1 MKKIKKFFWI
11 TIVIVFVFVL
21 LAIIINSSTS
31 DPESLDLVSEL
42 KKEKQYSLPEGN
54 NYWLGSDNPKVT
66 IVEFADFSCSAC
78 KSTSPKLRKIIFSYS
93 RDVKI
98 IFRDFPVISED
109 SLTLAMAG
117 RCAGEQGL
125 FWLMHDKLFEE
136 QGKIDNSKLTSLTK
150 EIGGDAEEL
159 TYCLK
164 NQKYLDDIQK
174 DFSLGE
180 KLGVSGTPTLFINGY
195 KVPGDL
201 PEEALIR
208 IVEGFLK

>member
-1 MKKIKKFFWI
+1 M
-11 TIVIVFVFVL
+11 
-21 LAIIINSSTS
+21 
-31 DPESLDLVSEL
+31 VSEL
-42 KKEKQYSLPEGN
+42 KKEKQYSLPEEN

-78 KSTSPKLRKIIFSYS
+78 KNTSYKLRKIIFSYAK
-93 RDVKI
+93 DVKI
-98 IFRDFPVISED
+98 IFKDFPVISED
-109 SLTLAMAG
+109 SLTLALSG

-136 QGKIDNSKLTSLTK
+136 QGKIDNNRLISLVGK
-150 EIGGDAEEL
+150 IGGDGEEL

-164 NQKYLDDIQK
+164 NQKYLDDIKK

-180 KLGVSGTPTLFINGY
+180 KLDVSGTPTLFINGY
-195 KVPGDL
+195 KVTGDL